1 MQSGSRVRQTVEAD
15 TTVNSTDEDLI
26 GKTDEN
32 IVSLSNNSKRSM
44 ALVDTENN
52 SVGEHYFPPL
62 KRFQICSPRSQ
73 YEWSLSED
81 MLSYMLKML
90 KMLKLMEASNP
101 IPTQVMCHLPPLL
114 MILERGFGRKS

>member
-1 MQSGSRVRQTVEAD
+1 MSNGSRVRQTVEAD

-32 IVSLSNNSKRSM
+32 IVSLSNNKRSM

-81 MLSYMLKML
+81 MLSYIL
-90 KMLKLMEASNP
+90 KMLKLMAASNP

>member
-1 MQSGSRVRQTVEAD
+1 MSSGSRVRQTVEAA

-26 GKTDEN
+26 GKTGEN
-32 IVSLSNNSKRSM
+32 IVSLSNNNKRSM

-62 KRFQICSPRSQ
+62 KRFQICSSRSQ

-81 MLSYMLKML
+81 MLSYMLK
-90 KMLKLMEASNP
+90 LMAASNP